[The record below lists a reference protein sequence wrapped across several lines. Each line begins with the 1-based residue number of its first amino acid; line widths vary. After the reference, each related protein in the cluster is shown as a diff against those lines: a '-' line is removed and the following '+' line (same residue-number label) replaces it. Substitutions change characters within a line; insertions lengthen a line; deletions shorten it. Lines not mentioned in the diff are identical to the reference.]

1 MKVLQLLP
9 TLAMGDAIGNDV
21 RALDKVIRGMGYQTG
36 IYAEVI
42 DGRLPEGTAQ
52 QVEKMPRLSG
62 EDVILYHM
70 STGSELNF
78 SLEKYPCRK
87 LMVFHN
93 ITPPRF
99 FKGYNEA
106 AMESAEYGMRG
117 LCHLA
122 DKVDGCMA
130 DSAYNGDVLRELNYR
145 CPITVR
151 PILIPFAD
159 YAKTP
164 DQSVMEHY
172 QDDGYTNFI
181 FVGRVAIRST
191 AIPSPACSSWVRTT
205 AWNGITTASVAM
217 WERWNWTTW
226 SLRGTFL
233 LHRFWHTIIW
243 QTCSCA

>member
-87 LMVFHN
+87 LM
-93 ITPPRF
+93 
-99 FKGYNEA
+99 Y
-106 AMESAEYGMRG
+106 
-117 LCHLA
+117 
-122 DKVDGCMA
+122 
-130 DSAYNGDVLRELNYR
+130 
-145 CPITVR
+145 
-151 PILIPFAD
+151 
-159 YAKTP
+159 
-164 DQSVMEHY
+164 
-172 QDDGYTNFI
+172 
-181 FVGRVAIRST
+181 ST
-191 AIPSPACSSWVRTT
+191 T
-205 AWNGITTASVAM
+205 
-217 WERWNWTTW
+217 
-226 SLRGTFL
+226 SLRPASSKAIT
-233 LHRFWHTIIW
+233 RRQWNRQNTACVDSVIW
-243 QTCSCA
+243 QTRWTAVWQTPPITAMCCGN

>member
-21 RALDKVIRGMGYQTG
+21 RALEKVIRGMGYQTG

-99 FKGYNEA
+99 F
-106 AMESAEYGMRG
+106 
-117 LCHLA
+117 
-122 DKVDGCMA
+122 
-130 DSAYNGDVLRELNYR
+130 
-145 CPITVR
+145 
-151 PILIPFAD
+151 
-159 YAKTP
+159 
-164 DQSVMEHY
+164 
-172 QDDGYTNFI
+172 
-181 FVGRVAIRST
+181 
-191 AIPSPACSSWVRTT
+191 
-205 AWNGITTASVAM
+205 
-217 WERWNWTTW
+217 
-226 SLRGTFL
+226 
-233 LHRFWHTIIW
+233 
-243 QTCSCA
+243 

>member
-21 RALDKVIRGMGYQTG
+21 RALEKVIRGMGYQTG

-99 FKGYNEA
+99 SRA
-106 AMESAEYGMRG
+106 ITMRQWNPPNT
-117 LCHLA
+117 
-122 DKVDGCMA
+122 GCV
-130 DSAYNGDVLRELNYR
+130 DSA
-145 CPITVR
+145 
-151 PILIPFAD
+151 
-159 YAKTP
+159 
-164 DQSVMEHY
+164 
-172 QDDGYTNFI
+172 
-181 FVGRVAIRST
+181 
-191 AIPSPACSSWVRTT
+191 
-205 AWNGITTASVAM
+205 
-217 WERWNWTTW
+217 
-226 SLRGTFL
+226 
-233 LHRFWHTIIW
+233 IW
-243 QTCSCA
+243 QTRWTAVWQTLPITGISCGN

>member
-36 IYAEVI
+36 IYAELI

-122 DKVDGCMA
+122 DKVDGR
-130 DSAYNGDVLRELNYR
+130 LRL
-145 CPITVR
+145 
-151 PILIPFAD
+151 
-159 YAKTP
+159 
-164 DQSVMEHY
+164 
-172 QDDGYTNFI
+172 
-181 FVGRVAIRST
+181 
-191 AIPSPACSSWVRTT
+191 
-205 AWNGITTASVAM
+205 
-217 WERWNWTTW
+217 
-226 SLRGTFL
+226 
-233 LHRFWHTIIW
+233 
-243 QTCSCA
+243 